1 VKLLP
6 ELRLNREALE
16 NNVQIMALWCRERG
30 VELAPHIKTT
40 MCRPIVD
47 MQVAAGAWAVTV
59 ATVDQA
65 DVARSWGYRK
75 ILIANQ
81 VVDLIALRELRRWL
95 EEDSSLQISCLVDSQ
110 KGLDQA
116 VRAFSG
122 GTRSLMLLL
131 DVGAAGG
138 RTGIRDP
145 NEAHNLARQV
155 SSAGSGVY
163 LGGVSGYEG
172 VALNNRE
179 VTTVNSVDDH
189 CRRTASLFCELSPLF
204 QTDNP
209 VFTMGGSAFPDRVM
223 QFLPEPSDLPGLI
236 TVLRSGC
243 YVTHDHGTYARVSP
257 IPALRPALSVRA
269 VVLSTPEP
277 GYAILGAGKRELPH
291 DAGLPVLLAAQS
303 ADWSPRAATGVATAI
318 FDHHLVVTSA
328 GGLQVTDI
336 VDLGISHPCSAFDK
350 WADIVLTDDT
360 GTALDVWHTQFH
372 RSSTAK

>member
-1 VKLLP
+1 MKLLP

-16 NNVQIMALWCRERG
+16 NNVQIMARWCRERG

-47 MQVAAGAWAVTV
+47 MQVAAGAWGVTV

-65 DVARSWGYRK
+65 DVARSWGHRQ

-81 VVDLIALRELRRWL
+81 VVDRVALSELRRWL
-95 EEDSSLQISCLVDSQ
+95 EEDSSLHISCLVDSQ
-110 KGLDQA
+110 EGLDQA

-122 GTRSLMLLL
+122 APRPLTLLL

-145 NEAHNLARQV
+145 DKAHDLARRV
-155 SSAGSGVY
+155 NRAGSGVY

-172 VALNNRE
+172 VAPNNRE

-189 CRRTASLFCELSPLF
+189 CRRTSSLFCELSPLF
-204 QTDNP
+204 QTDSP
-209 VFTMGGSAFPDRVM
+209 VFTMGGSAFPDRVV
-223 QFLPEPSDLPGLI
+223 QFLPEPSDVPGLI

-257 IPALRPALSVRA
+257 IPALRPALTVRA

-277 GYAILGAGKRELPH
+277 GYAVLGAGKRELPH
-291 DAGLPVLLAAQS
+291 DAGLPVLLTARS
-303 ADWSPRAATGVATAI
+303 ADGSPRVATGIATAI
-318 FDHHLVVTSA
+318 FDHHLVLTSS

-350 WADIVLTDDT
+350 WADIVVTDDT
-360 GTALDVWHTQFH
+360 GTALDVWHTKFH
-372 RSSTAK
+372 RSFTSR